1 MIGRYLPVQLPY
13 PHNPTNKNS
22 FCPCGGS
29 LGVPRDGEG
38 GFIQLEGPLCG
49 EKEEKSLEFYPV
61 VYFLDG
67 MEGKK

>member
-1 MIGRYLPVQLPY
+1 MRYR
-13 PHNPTNKNS
+13 

-29 LGVPRDGEG
+29 MGVPRVGEG

-49 EKEEKSLEFYPV
+49 EKEEKNVEFYPV